1 VDIGVILGVGVA
13 FGMILAGNAL
23 EGGHLSS
30 LWGLPAMM
38 IVLGGTVGAVL
49 VQFPLPIVKSAL
61 SSVTG
66 LMKSPTHEPEKIL
79 EQIVDFAQRARKD
92 GILALEKVAGE
103 AHHPFLAKGILM
115 AVDGSDSNA
124 IRSTL
129 EVVIS
134 QDEEHSENSAKVL
147 EAAGGYCPT
156 VGIIGAVLGLIH
168 VMSNLSD
175 INKVGRHRG
184 RLRRHHLRRRVEQH
198 LLLALGRPHQDAP
211 PGRGPRDGA
220 HALGRVGHS
229 RGLEPE
235 AGARAP
241 GRIRGQSRQGWRGRR
256 QRSQGLGLR
265 TIT

>member
-1 VDIGVILGVGVA
+1 MDIGILLGIGVA

-49 VQFPLPIVKSAL
+49 VQFPLPIVKSAMGSL
-61 SSVTG
+61 SG
-66 LMKSPTHEPEKIL
+66 LMKNPTHEPEKIL

-134 QDEEHSENSAKVL
+134 QDEEHSENSAKVF

-175 INKVGRHRG
+175 INKVGAGIAAAFVATIYGVAMSNIFFLPLAGRIKMRHQEEVRVMELMLSG
-184 RLRRHHLRRRVEQH
+184 VLAIQEGLNPKLVRERL
-198 LLLALGRPHQDAP
+198 AAY
-211 PGRGPRDGA
+211 
-220 HALGRVGHS
+220 VGSHDK
-229 RGLEPE
+229 
-235 AGARAP
+235 AGAAA
-241 GRIRGQSRQGWRGRR
+241 GSAAKA
-256 QRSQGLGLR
+256 SA
-265 TIT
+265 